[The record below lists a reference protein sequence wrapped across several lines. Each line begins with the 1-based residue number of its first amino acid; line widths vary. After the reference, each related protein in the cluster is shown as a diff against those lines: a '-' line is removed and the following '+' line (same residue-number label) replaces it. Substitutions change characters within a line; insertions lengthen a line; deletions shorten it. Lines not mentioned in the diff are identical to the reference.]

1 MPNDKRPEKET
12 MTDELIPK
20 LTGNCQWTVTEA
32 MTAAQVGSG
41 LVPVFSTPMLVAL
54 MENAAVNALDNRLAE
69 GQTSVGV
76 RIDVEHLAATP
87 VGDTVRATATLQ
99 EVEGRRLTFEIEAW
113 DQTEKIDQ
121 ARHER
126 FIVDRDRFES
136 RVADKR

>member
-1 MPNDKRPEKET
+1 
-12 MTDELIPK
+12 
-20 LTGNCQWTVTEA
+20 